1 MFEAEQAK
9 ALITSLTDMTAQL
22 EKIAA
27 EELELHRQVNPGGGP
42 TPISPDAVAIL
53 SARMQIVTLNKA
65 VMTIGT
71 TLTEILQD
79 RIAERDMGLD

>member
-9 ALITSLTDMTAQL
+9 ALITSLKDMTAQL

>member
-9 ALITSLTDMTAQL
+9 ALSAALEDMTAQL

-53 SARMQIVTLNKA
+53 SARMQIVTLTNA

-71 TLTEILQD
+71 TLREILKD